1 MIQDFGKMLTI
12 GVIVSFIGS
21 IFLLMPVLSARD
33 TVASKARDFRIKDYE
48 KAGPIDK
55 FLRFTVNSVIKLAPL
70 IIIIAIGL
78 ATFGL
83 IADTKVGV
91 ETDIETFMPQDM
103 DALHDIH
110 YIRDIVGSTNQ
121 MVIFMEDE
129 ELLTEDNLSWMRD
142 ISKQAR
148 AEFSN
153 KIVDIKYIDNLVE
166 NFFDIE
172 EINFGEYLEIIDN
185 DIPESQRRMFIS
197 DEKDKAVI
205 LMNVEHMATAELQEF
220 VEDMKIMLE
229 DAPIKTSI
237 TGKSVL
243 DVEMVKGLTDGR
255 FRMTIIGL
263 GLVFLSLLIL
273 YRSFFKALVAV
284 LPVVLIVGMSG
295 GIMNLLGLKYTPIT
309 ATLGALVLGMGTEM
323 TIMLLERYLE
333 ERNEGKDKR
342 KALFTTIKFIGKATL
357 ASGLTTVGGF
367 SVLMT
372 SKFVILKDFGLM
384 TVINISLAL
393 MATFIILPALIWI
406 LDRFI
411 VSDDVKK
418 EAYKEGPQE

>member
-1 MIQDFGKMLTI
+1 
-12 GVIVSFIGS
+12 
-21 IFLLMPVLSARD
+21 
-33 TVASKARDFRIKDYE
+33 
-48 KAGPIDK
+48 
-55 FLRFTVNSVIKLAPL
+55 
-70 IIIIAIGL
+70 
-78 ATFGL
+78 
-83 IADTKVGV
+83 
-91 ETDIETFMPQDM
+91 MPQDM

-166 NFFDIE
+166 NFSDIE
-172 EINFGEYLEIIDN
+172 EINFDEYLEIIDN

-411 VSDDVKK
+411 VSDKVKK
-418 EAYKEGPQE
+418 EAYKEIPQE

>member
-33 TVASKARDFRIKDYE
+33 TVAAKARDFRIKDYE

-83 IADTKVGV
+83 IADTKAGV

-110 YIRDIVGSTNQ
+110 YVRDIVGSTNQ

-148 AEFSN
+148 AEFSK

-166 NFFDIE
+166 NFSDIE
-172 EINFGEYLEIIDN
+172 EINFDEYLEIIDN

-237 TGKSVL
+237 TG
-243 DVEMVKGLTDGR
+243 
-255 FRMTIIGL
+255 
-263 GLVFLSLLIL
+263 
-273 YRSFFKALVAV
+273 
-284 LPVVLIVGMSG
+284 
-295 GIMNLLGLKYTPIT
+295 NL
-309 ATLGALVLGMGTEM
+309 
-323 TIMLLERYLE
+323 
-333 ERNEGKDKR
+333 
-342 KALFTTIKFIGKATL
+342 F
-357 ASGLTTVGGF
+357 
-367 SVLMT
+367 
-372 SKFVILKDFGLM
+372 
-384 TVINISLAL
+384 
-393 MATFIILPALIWI
+393 
-406 LDRFI
+406 
-411 VSDDVKK
+411 
-418 EAYKEGPQE
+418 